1 MLIFCHTRQD
11 SKTGCPEYDWRSQ
24 NMIMTWWVWPKMYL
38 LQAVPLIWNA
48 IHFLFPKWARCRD
61 GSESCFSFSLVV
73 KNHLWW
79 NQTDGSAPERSCWD
93 WDRSWTKFVFS
104 QFVCLKSF
112 CQEMRDRSNQ
122 LFQWLW
128 GQRLCSCSLLL
139 LESMNSGPAAV
150 PVWEWLNLHD
160 TDRRSDSSVCRLFS
174 KQTVLDGIQTKK
186 HTKKK
191 TEIKEWYKHE

>member
-1 MLIFCHTRQD
+1 MTDAVRTWSWHDEYGEKCIYYKLCHWY
-11 SKTGCPEYDWRSQ
+11 E
-24 NMIMTWWVWPKMYL
+24 
-38 LQAVPLIWNA
+38 NA

-61 GSESCFSFSLVV
+61 SSESCFSFSLVV

-104 QFVCLKSF
+104 QFVCLKTF

-150 PVWEWLNLHD
+150 PVWEWLNQ
-160 TDRRSDSSVCRLFS
+160 TTRREEVTLQCAVSFLN
-174 KQTVLDGIQTKK
+174 KQSWMGYKQKNTQRKK
-186 HTKKK
+186 QK
-191 TEIKEWYKHE
+191 